1 MIASLR
7 GAVLEKNAEGAVIEA
22 SNVGYQV
29 SLTPSTSAQLPP
41 LGEEVLLYVAESMAM
56 YGGGVTLYGFL
67 RAEERQIFNA
77 LRDHVPGTGAK
88 KALEFLEKA
97 TKSLPDFRRAV
108 LEKDVR
114 ALVSHFGFSAK
125 TAEKI
130 ASGLQDKL
138 EALPLGRG
146 AGGHP
151 SVLGGSA
158 FEETIAGL
166 LALGYKEMS
175 ARGAAQSARS
185 ALGGGATSQDLIRE
199 ALRHLSG
206 RA

>member
-7 GAVLEKNAEGAVIEA
+7 GTVLEKNAEGAVIEA

-77 LRDHVPGTGAK
+77 LRDNVPGTGAK

-114 ALVSHFGFSAK
+114 ALVAHFGFSAK

-138 EALPLGRG
+138 EALPLG
-146 AGGHP
+146 GGR
-151 SVLGGSA
+151 SAVSGGSA

-166 LALGYKEMS
+166 LALGYKEAA

-185 ALGGGATSQDLIRE
+185 ALGGGATPQDLIRE

-206 RA
+206 RTA